1 MEELAKGALKFGVAL
16 SPQQLAQFEVYY
28 RKLETWNQ
36 RVNLTSIQGYRE
48 VQVGHF
54 LDSLSICLALR
65 DGPWGLGL
73 EQAPP
78 QEQGTFSL
86 IDVGTG
92 AGLPALPLKIAFPHL
107 RVTLVDSVAKKTAFL
122 THLLAALG
130 LNDVSVKTERAE
142 TLARHPDHRESY
154 DLAVSRAVASLP
166 TLLELSLPFLRVGG
180 VMVAPK
186 KGAVAAEVARAGRA
200 LTLLGGRVHHVTELT
215 LAGEKRALVVVA
227 KVSPVPEAY
236 PRRPGLP
243 KKRPL

>member
-1 MEELAKGALKFGVAL
+1 MEELAEGALKFGVAL
-16 SPQQLAQFEVYY
+16 SPPQLDQFEVYY
-28 RKLETWNQ
+28 RELEIWNQ

-48 VQVGHF
+48 VQVWHF

-65 DGPWGLGL
+65 DGPWKL

-78 QEQGTFSL
+78 HGQRAFSL

-107 RVTLVDSVAKKTAFL
+107 KVTLVDSVAKKTAFL
-122 THLLAALG
+122 THLIAALG
-130 LNDVSVKTERAE
+130 LDDVSVKTERAE
-142 TLARHPDHRESY
+142 TLARHPDHRERY

-186 KGAVAAEVARAGRA
+186 KGAVAAEVAQAGRA
-200 LTLLGGRVHHVTELT
+200 LTLLGGRVHHITELT
-215 LAGEKRALVVVA
+215 LAGEQRALVAVA